1 MPTDLI
7 SLIDIIYLNLIT
19 NVAIDTRL
27 DVFSL
32 DNLYSLIFTVVT
44 YGKTV
49 IVLLKEL
56 YRQKYFYTLYI
67 LGVKSK
73 RSLDSRRAYIGVI

>member
-7 SLIDIIYLNLIT
+7 SLIDIIYLNLVT
-19 NVAIDTRL
+19 NVAVDAGL

-44 YGKTV
+44 CGKTV

-56 YRQKYFYTLYI
+56 
-67 LGVKSK
+67 VS
-73 RSLDSRRAYIGVI
+73 

>member
-7 SLIDIIYLNLIT
+7 SLIDIIYLNLVT
-19 NVAIDTRL
+19 NVAVDAGL

-44 YGKTV
+44 CGKTV
-49 IVLLKEL
+49 IVSLKEL
-56 YRQKYFYTLYI
+56 
-67 LGVKSK
+67 VS
-73 RSLDSRRAYIGVI
+73 